1 MVYNKHITLAS
12 LGRCMGQL
20 AWLALLATGC
30 GGGGRGDAPIT
41 PTPLTPGISLLAGS
55 NGGQVNVSFS
65 TACADAA
72 VRARLDTLPP
82 AGLQSAAGARGKLQ
96 GKTRT

>member
-1 MVYNKHITLAS
+1 
-12 LGRCMGQL
+12 
-20 AWLALLATGC
+20 
-30 GGGGRGDAPIT
+30 
-41 PTPLTPGISLLAGS
+41 
-55 NGGQVNVSFS
+55 VNVSFS